1 MCVCVCVSVWVRACV
16 RVCERER
23 ERERERVNEAVK
35 ISGLSL
41 VIEKFQPG
49 LMPSTVT
56 QVLSGNLV
64 TTGEADHP

>member
-1 MCVCVCVSVWVRACV
+1 MFVCVC
-16 RVCERER
+16 

-35 ISGLSL
+35 INGLSL
-41 VIEKFQPG
+41 VIERFQPG
-49 LMPSTVT
+49 LMPSTAT

>member
-1 MCVCVCVSVWVRACV
+1 MFVCVCVRA
-16 RVCERER
+16 RE
-23 ERERERVNEAVK
+23 ERVNEAVK

-41 VIEKFQPG
+41 VIERFLPG
-49 LMPSTVT
+49 LVPSTVT

>member
-1 MCVCVCVSVWVRACV
+1 MRQLI
-16 RVCERER
+16 
-23 ERERERVNEAVK
+23 K

-41 VIEKFQPG
+41 VIERFQPG